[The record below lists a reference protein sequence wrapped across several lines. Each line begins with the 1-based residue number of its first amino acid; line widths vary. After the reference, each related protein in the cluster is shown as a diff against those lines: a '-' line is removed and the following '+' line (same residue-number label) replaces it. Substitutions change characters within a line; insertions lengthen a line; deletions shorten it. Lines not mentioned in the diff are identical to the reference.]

1 VVRVGAATLLLG
13 LALALRAAGSS
24 AWPFDRALVAIAG
37 LYGVALLDAI
47 TVRFADRFEQT
58 ADFHFA
64 LDTLLIAAFVVAT
77 GGVSSVFTP
86 LFALPVVAAAGVQYR
101 YGSLR
106 MAAFASSC
114 LIAIVVAQYAGS
126 SLLGPDGTPAPPAD
140 VARITVGANVFAFF
154 AVAFLAGQ
162 LAENL
167 RRADVMVE
175 AASEKIADLEAFNR
189 NVIDHLASG
198 LMTMDA
204 SGRVLTSNRAAAV
217 ITGWTTPVTATSAV
231 AALQLPSEF
240 ADDLDADTL
249 VGRPRRV
256 DYTFHRADGRDI
268 ELGVSAAPLPL
279 AGGERGVIFTFQ
291 DVTDIKGLE
300 RTAQMRQRLAAVGE
314 MAAGIAHEIRNPLA
328 AMSGAMQVLRGEL
341 ALSAEQA
348 VLMDIVLRE
357 SDRLNSTIS
366 SFLAYARPARVAFT
380 RIDARRAV
388 EDAAA
393 LLRKSPETAENH
405 VIAVDVPAGPVWVD
419 ADENQLR
426 QIVWNLATNGLKAM
440 PDGGRLQLFVSTEDG
455 QPVLGVRDEGTGIP
469 PDEVDAIF
477 HPFRGSF
484 GRGTGLGLA
493 IVHRIVTDY
502 NGRIDV
508 QSAVGRGTT
517 IVVRFPAPRTGAVPA
532 PRGD

>member
-1 VVRVGAATLLLG
+1 M
-13 LALALRAAGSS
+13 
-24 AWPFDRALVAIAG
+24 WPLDRAIIAIAG
-37 LYGVALLDAI
+37 LYVAALLDAA
-47 TVRFADRFEQT
+47 TLALADRFEGI
-58 ADFHFA
+58 ADLHFV
-64 LDTLLIAAFVVAT
+64 LDTALIAAFVVAT

-101 YGSLR
+101 RGSLR
-106 MAAFASSC
+106 VAAWASVGFV
-114 LIAIVVAQYAGS
+114 AIVLAQYSARAG
-126 SLLGPDGTPAPPAD
+126 LLGLDGVPPPPD
-140 VARITVGANVFAFF
+140 VARITVGINVFAFF

-167 RRADVMVE
+167 RSADVMVE

-189 NVIDHLASG
+189 SVIDHLASG
-198 LMTMDA
+198 LATMDA
-204 SGRVLTSNRAAAV
+204 DGRVMTFNRAAST
-217 ITGWTTPVTATSAV
+217 ITGRGDDVGGQPASDV
-231 AALQLPSEF
+231 LQLPPSFVAEL
-240 ADDLDADTL
+240 ARDPGD
-249 VGRPRRV
+249 GRPRRV
-256 DYTFHRADGRDI
+256 DYGFRRADGRLI

-279 AGGERGVIFTFQ
+279 EDGARGVIFTFQ

-328 AMSGAMQVLRGEL
+328 SMSGAMQVLRGEL
-341 ALSAEQA
+341 PLSAEQA
-348 VLMDIVLRE
+348 QLMDIVLRE

-366 SFLAYARPARVAFT
+366 SFLAYARPSQVDLT

-388 EDAAA
+388 QETAA
-393 LLRKSPETAENH
+393 LLRTSPETSEHH
-405 VIAVDVPAGPVWVD
+405 VVEVTVPDTPVWLD

-440 PDGGRLQLFVSTEDG
+440 PRGGRLHMFASVEG
-455 QPVLGVRDEGTGIP
+455 RHANIGVRDEGTGIP
-469 PDEVDAIF
+469 AEEVDAIF

-508 QSAVGRGTT
+508 KSAIGRGTT
-517 IVVRFPAPRTGAVPA
+517 IVAQFPAPQTEGVVTASTT
-532 PRGD
+532 